1 MSVVVRVLGPDD
13 VPALESFLL
22 EHRDSSLFLRSNLR
36 TAGIVDRGEPYQGT
50 YAAAFDGDRLVGVA
64 AHCWNDSLVVQAP
77 AAVAI
82 VVREAVRVSG
92 RRIRGIVGPWAQLVA
107 ARTALGLDGA
117 ATRMCSHDD
126 LFALE
131 LAALVVPAPL
141 AEGRVHCRATRADD
155 LDLVTR
161 WRVGYRTELMGGV
174 DGPELRRLAR
184 DEIELLHRAGSSFLL
199 ENGGAPVAFS
209 AFNAR
214 LPDVVQIGGVW
225 TPPALRSRG
234 YARAVVAG
242 SLVAARAEGV
252 TRSILFTGED
262 NPAAQRA
269 YVALGYRR
277 IGDYGLILF

>member
-1 MSVVVRVLGPDD
+1 MSVVVRVLCPGD

-22 EHRDSSLFLRSNLR
+22 AHRDSSLFLRSNVR
-36 TAGIVDRGEPYQGT
+36 SGGIVDRGEPYQAT
-50 YAAAFDGDRLVGVA
+50 YAAAFDGDRIVGVA

-77 AAVAI
+77 AAVEP
-82 VVREAVRVSG
+82 VVREAVRASG
-92 RRIRGIVGPWAQLVA
+92 RRIRGLVGPWGQLVA
-107 ARTALGLDGA
+107 ARTALGLDGS
-117 ATRMCSHDD
+117 ATRMCSRDD
-126 LFALE
+126 LFALD

-141 AEGRVHCRATRADD
+141 AEGRVRCRATRADD
-155 LDLVTR
+155 LDLVTE
-161 WRVGYRTELMGGV
+161 WRVGYRTELMGDT

-184 DEIELLHRAGSSFLL
+184 DDMELMHRAGSSFLL
-199 ENGGAPVAFS
+199 EDGNALVAFS

-234 YARAVVAG
+234 YARAAVAG
-242 SLVAARAEGV
+242 SLVAVRPEGV

-277 IGDYGLILF
+277 IGEYGLIGF